1 MPPKKKVAK
10 TEEMPTETETI
21 TEKVENTEVPN
32 EEVENIQKPKKPK
45 RKMTE
50 KQQENFAKLQLANK
64 ERYEAKRKL
73 KEQETNNKIQEVEV
87 KQEEK
92 KEIKNY
98 NKSFGLKNDKPPPK
112 QEVAEEVEE
121 VEEEEQ
127 VIIKK
132 KPVKKKKKQKI
143 IIEEDSSSDSENE
156 IIIRRSRGR
165 KKSKPINIPQEQP
178 TPEPIDITPIEE
190 TKKEEPIELTKKYT
204 AQQILKGLGL

>member
-10 TEEMPTETETI
+10 TDEIPTKTETI
-21 TEKVENTEVPN
+21 TEKVENTEVP
-32 EEVENIQKPKKPK
+32 EENLSIQKPKKPK
-45 RKMTE
+45 RELTQ
-50 KQQENFAKLQLANK
+50 KQKDNFAKLQLANK

-127 VIIKK
+127 EVIVKK

-165 KKSKPINIPQEQP
+165 KKSKPIDIPQEQ
-178 TPEPIDITPIEE
+178 PEPIDITPIEE

>member
-10 TEEMPTETETI
+10 TEELPTETEETLKQ
-21 TEKVENTEVPN
+21 EPSN

-165 KKSKPINIPQEQP
+165 KKSKPIDIPQEQ
-178 TPEPIDITPIEE
+178 PEPIDITPIEE

>member
-112 QEVAEEVEE
+112 QEVAEEEE
-121 VEEEEQ
+121 EEEEQ
-127 VIIKK
+127 EVIVKK

-204 AQQILKGLGL
+204 AQQILKGLGF

>member
-10 TEEMPTETETI
+10 TDEIPTETEETL
-21 TEKVENTEVPN
+21 KQQPSN

-45 RKMTE
+45 RVMTD
-50 KQQENFAKLQLANK
+50 KQKENFAKLQLANK
-64 ERYEAKRKL
+64 ERYEAKRKA
-73 KEQETNNKIQEVEV
+73 KEDTNNKIQEVEV

-92 KEIKNY
+92 KEIKS
-98 NKSFGLKNDKPPPK
+98 KPPK
-112 QEVAEEVEE
+112 QEV
-121 VEEEEQ
+121 VEEEEEEEE
-127 VIIKK
+127 VIVKK

-165 KKSKPINIPQEQP
+165 KKSKPIDIPQEQP

>member
-10 TEEMPTETETI
+10 TEELPTETETI

-112 QEVAEEVEE
+112 QEVAEEEE
-121 VEEEEQ
+121 EEEEQ
-127 VIIKK
+127 EVI
-132 KPVKKKKKQKI
+132 VKKKKKQKI

>member
-10 TEEMPTETETI
+10 TDEIPTKTETI
-21 TEKVENTEVPN
+21 TEKVENTEVP
-32 EEVENIQKPKKPK
+32 EENLSIQKPKKPK
-45 RKMTE
+45 RELTQ
-50 KQQENFAKLQLANK
+50 KQKDNFAKLQLANK

-127 VIIKK
+127 EVIVKK

-165 KKSKPINIPQEQP
+165 KKSKPIDIPQEQ
-178 TPEPIDITPIEE
+178 PEPIDITPIEE
-190 TKKEEPIELTKKYT
+190 TKKEEEPLTKKYT

>member
-1 MPPKKKVAK
+1 MPVKKKQIETDGI
-10 TEEMPTETETI
+10 TEETETI
-21 TEKVENTEVPN
+21 TEKTEVPN

-165 KKSKPINIPQEQP
+165 KKSKPIDIPQEQ
-178 TPEPIDITPIEE
+178 PEPIDITPIEE

>member
-10 TEEMPTETETI
+10 TDEIPTKTEETLKQEPS
-21 TEKVENTEVPN
+21 N

-45 RKMTE
+45 RVMTD
-50 KQQENFAKLQLANK
+50 KQKENFAKLQLANK

-92 KEIKNY
+92 KEIKS
-98 NKSFGLKNDKPPPK
+98 KPPK
-112 QEVAEEVEE
+112 QEV
-121 VEEEEQ
+121 VEEEEEEEE
-127 VIIKK
+127 VIVKK

-165 KKSKPINIPQEQP
+165 KKSKPIDIPQEQP

>member
-1 MPPKKKVAK
+1 MPVKKKVAK
-10 TEEMPTETETI
+10 TEEMPTETEETLKQ
-21 TEKVENTEVPN
+21 EPSN

-50 KQQENFAKLQLANK
+50 KQQENFAKLQEANK
-64 ERYEAKRKL
+64 ARYEAKRKL

-112 QEVAEEVEE
+112 QEVAEEEE
-121 VEEEEQ
+121 EEEEQ
-127 VIIKK
+127 EVIVKK

-165 KKSKPINIPQEQP
+165 KKSKPIDIPQEQ
-178 TPEPIDITPIEE
+178 PEPIDITPIEE
-190 TKKEEPIELTKKYT
+190 TKKEEEPLTKKYT